1 MMNCQEF
8 LAQLDEY
15 MTGELEPRAVDAAG
29 VHLRACADCQQRL
42 ARRHELRASLRSQ
55 IAPSPRPEFFGQAL
69 ALARQSGPA
78 RFSLWPRLAGAA
90 LAASLALWIGFGWL
104 PGTQMQPGSGKLAGI
119 VIALH
124 ETRTVQLAFTA
135 EQALTGA
142 MLHIRLPDGVE
153 LQGFPGQRE
162 IHWRTDLARGVNM
175 LSLPLTA
182 VAAAD
187 GMLRARLEHAARST
201 EFTVQLRVRELVTN
215 GADTERPLRS
225 AIQHSSEQHEFF
237 KDSDNGANHV

>member
-1 MMNCQEF
+1 MMTCQEF
-8 LAQLDEY
+8 QAQLDEY
-15 MTGELEPRAVDAAG
+15 MAGELEPRVIDAAG
-29 VHLRACADCQQRL
+29 DHLRACRNCQQRL

-55 IAPSPRPEFFGQAL
+55 IVPPPRPEFFGQAL
-69 ALARQSGPA
+69 ALARQSAPT

-90 LAASLALWIGFGWL
+90 LAASLAVWIGFGWL
-104 PGTQMQPGSGKLAGI
+104 PGTRLQSGPDKLAGI

-124 ETRTVQLAFTA
+124 ETRTVQLAFNA

-162 IHWRTDLARGVNM
+162 IHWRTDLARGVNL

-182 VAAAD
+182 VAASE
-187 GMLRARLEHAARST
+187 GTLRARLEHDARST
-201 EFTVQLRVRELVTN
+201 EFAVQLRVRELATN
-215 GADTERPLRS
+215 GADQRAT
-225 AIQHSSEQHEFF
+225 
-237 KDSDNGANHV
+237 

>member
-8 LAQLDEY
+8 QTQLDEY
-15 MTGELEPRAVDAAG
+15 MAGEMEPRVVDAAG
-29 VHLRACADCQQRL
+29 AHLRACPICQQRL
-42 ARRHELRASLRSQ
+42 ARRHELRASLRSR
-55 IAPSPRPEFFGQAL
+55 IVPPPRPEFFGQAL
-69 ALARQSGPA
+69 ALARQSAPA

-90 LAASLALWIGFGWL
+90 LAASLAVWIGFGWL
-104 PGTQMQPGSGKLAGI
+104 PGTRPQSGSDELAGI

-124 ETRTVQLAFTA
+124 ETKTVQLAFNA

-153 LQGFPGQRE
+153 LRGFPGQRE
-162 IHWRTDLARGVNM
+162 VQWRTDLARGVNL

-182 VAAAD
+182 IAASE
-187 GMLRARLEHAARST
+187 GTLRARLEHDARSA

-215 GADTERPLRS
+215 RAGTRAT
-225 AIQHSSEQHEFF
+225 
-237 KDSDNGANHV
+237 

>member
-8 LAQLDEY
+8 LMQFDEY
-15 MTGELEPRAVDAAG
+15 MAGELEPHVIDAASA
-29 VHLRACADCQQRL
+29 HLRVCPNCQQRL
-42 ARRHELRASLRSQ
+42 ARRHQLRASLRSQ
-55 IAPSPRPEFFGQAL
+55 IVPPPRPEFFGQAL
-69 ALARQSGPA
+69 SLARQSGPA
-78 RFSLWPRLAGAA
+78 RFSLWPRLVGAA

-104 PGTQMQPGSGKLAGI
+104 PGSQPQSGSGNLAGI

-124 ETRTVQLAFTA
+124 ETKTVQLAFNA

-162 IHWRTDLARGVNM
+162 IHWRTDLARGVNL

-182 VAAAD
+182 VAASE
-187 GMLRARLEHAARST
+187 GTLRARLEHDARSI
-201 EFTVQLRVRELVTN
+201 EFTLQLRVRELVTS
-215 GADTERPLRS
+215 GATKR
-225 AIQHSSEQHEFF
+225 AT
-237 KDSDNGANHV
+237 

>member
-8 LAQLDEY
+8 LTQLDEY
-15 MTGELEPRAVDAAG
+15 MAGALEPRVIDAAG
-29 VHLRACADCQQRL
+29 AHLRACPNFQQRL
-42 ARRHELRASLRSQ
+42 ARRYELRARLRSQ
-55 IAPSPRPEFFGQAL
+55 IVPPPRPEFFGQAL

-104 PGTQMQPGSGKLAGI
+104 PGTQTPSGPGKLAGI

-124 ETRTVQLAFTA
+124 ETQTVQLAFNA

-142 MLHIRLPDGVE
+142 TLHIRLPDGVE
-153 LQGFPGQRE
+153 MRGFPGQRE
-162 IHWRTDLARGVNM
+162 IRWRTDLARGVNL

-182 VAAAD
+182 VAASE
-187 GMLRARLEHAARST
+187 GTLRARLEHDARST
-201 EFTVQLRVRELVTN
+201 EFTVPLRVRELATN
-215 GADTERPLRS
+215 GADTVPSLRR
-225 AIQHSSEQHEFF
+225 AVLRSSEQHESF
-237 KDSDNGANHV
+237 KESNHV